1 MMTLKPLKRLDP
13 APLLS
18 QSAQEII
25 KEFIISNK
33 LRPGDPLP
41 SETELTRQLGISRNS
56 IREAV
61 KALAALGV
69 IDVRRG
75 SGLYVGNF
83 SLEPLLQNLSYGVM
97 FELEE
102 LSELLEI
109 RRVLEV
115 GMIETAMRTMT
126 AKQTASLQDIVAR
139 MRQRVERHETFTEE
153 DREFHRCLFENLNN
167 KTLLRLLD
175 TFWLTYRKAAEH
187 AEVGPRDLS
196 KTLHDHETIVKA
208 VLDGNVREAQIALE
222 QHYTGI
228 TDQIAS
234 AKQQRPA

>member
-1 MMTLKPLKRLDP
+1 MMNLKPLKRVDP

-18 QSAQEII
+18 ESAQEII
-25 KEFIISNK
+25 KEFIIANK
-33 LRPGDPLP
+33 LRPGDLLP

-69 IDVRRG
+69 IEVRRG

-115 GMIETAMRTMT
+115 GMIETAMQTMT
-126 AKQTASLQDIVAR
+126 AKQKASLQDIVAR
-139 MRQRVERHETFTEE
+139 MRQRVEHREAFPEE

-187 AEVGPRDLS
+187 AEVSSRDLA
-196 KTLHDHETIVKA
+196 KTLHDHEAILEA
-208 VLDGNVREAQIALE
+208 VLDGNIREAQIALE
-222 QHYTGI
+222 RHYLGI
-228 TDQIAS
+228 AAQIAS
-234 AKQQRPA
+234 AKQQRSA